1 MPDSLKIA
9 VSAGEP
15 SGDSHAASLVSEIRS
30 LDPGV
35 SFFGMGGEKLK
46 KEGVRIDIPMERVSV
61 VGISEVISRIG
72 DIYGAYRQFCRVI
85 DKEKPDALV
94 VVDFPDFNFKLL
106 KYAKKNGIPV
116 IYYITPQVWAWRK
129 GRVKF
134 LKKYVDLAL
143 VIFPFEEPFL
153 RENGVNASCVGHPI
167 LDRRYTLDPRHEFL
181 ERMEV
186 GKGERLVA
194 LMPGSRD
201 SEVQS
206 HLPTLLACADE
217 LNRTFSTL
225 KFVVP
230 KAPNV
235 SEKCWKLRLPENC
248 HLLENRYFEVLA
260 YSDIGAVASGT
271 ASLEVALFGLPS
283 VVFYSLNPLTY
294 FLGRKLVKLPYVS
307 LPNIILERGAMTELI
322 QDGFTPGILAAEL
335 TELLKAHDGKRR
347 KAVEI
352 KRELKMKLGESGA
365 SRRAAEKILEFIRGI
380 R

>member
-15 SGDSHAASLVSEIRS
+15 SGDSHAARLVSEILS
-30 LDPGV
+30 IDPGV
-35 SFFGMGGEKLK
+35 KFFGMGGEKLE
-46 KEGVRIDIPMERVSV
+46 KEGVRVDIPMERVSV

-72 DIYGAYRQFCRVI
+72 DIYGAYRRFCRVI
-85 DKEKPDALV
+85 EDEKPDALV

-106 KYAKKNGIPV
+106 KSAKKKGIPV
-116 IYYITPQVWAWRK
+116 IYYITPQVSAWRK
-129 GRVKF
+129 GRVRF
-134 LKKYVDLAL
+134 LQKYVDLAL
-143 VIFPFEEPFL
+143 AIFPFEEPFL
-153 RENGVNASCVGHPI
+153 TGNGVNAAYVGHPI
-167 LDRRYTLDPRHEFL
+167 LDRRYSLEPRHDFL
-181 ERMEV
+181 ERM
-186 GKGERLVA
+186 GMRKGERLVA

-201 SEVQS
+201 SEVRS
-206 HLPTLLACADE
+206 HLPTLLACAEE
-217 LNRTFSTL
+217 LNRTFSSL

-230 KAPNV
+230 KAPEV
-235 SEKCWKLRLPENC
+235 SRNCWEIEPPDNCRLV
-248 HLLENRYFEVLA
+248 ENRYFEVLA

-271 ASLEVALFGLPS
+271 ASLEAALFGLPS

-294 FLGRKLVKLPYVS
+294 FLGKKLVRLPHVS

-322 QDGFTPGILAAEL
+322 QADFTPDRLAGEL

-352 KRELKMKLGESGA
+352 KRELKAKLGESGA
-365 SRRAAEKILEFIRGI
+365 SRRAAEKIVQFLKGI

>member
-30 LDPGV
+30 VDPGV
-35 SFFGMGGEKLK
+35 SFFGMGGEKLE

-106 KYAKKNGIPV
+106 RYAKKNGIPV

-167 LDRRYTLDPRHEFL
+167 LDRRYTLEPRHDFL
-181 ERMEV
+181 EKMEV
-186 GKGERLVA
+186 RKEERIVA

-201 SEVQS
+201 SEVES
-206 HLPTLLACADE
+206 HLPTLLACAEE
-217 LNRTFSTL
+217 LNRTFSML

-230 KAPNV
+230 KAPSV
-235 SEKCWKLRLPENC
+235 SEKCWKTVLPENC
-248 HLLENRYFEVLA
+248 RLVENRYFEVLA

-271 ASLEVALFGLPS
+271 ASLEAALFGLPS

-307 LPNIILERGAMTELI
+307 LPNIILERGAMVELI
-322 QDGFTPGILAAEL
+322 QGDFTPCRLAAEL

-347 KAVEI
+347 MAVEI

-365 SRRAAEKILEFIRGI
+365 SRRAAEKIIGFIRAYP
-380 R
+380 